1 MTKNSIFSKRIIQLG
16 LIVMSLCA
24 VVISYAQNYPAK
36 SLRFISPMA
45 PGGTNDLLARSIA
58 KKLSEQL
65 GRPVQVENR
74 PGAGGNIG
82 TDFVAKSPGD
92 GYTLLMA
99 PLSSM
104 VVNVSLY
111 GDKLPFDPIRDF
123 SPITMVAKVPLA
135 IAVRQN
141 LGVKKLAEF
150 IALAKKNPRKFNY
163 GSAGSGTSNHLTGEL
178 FKTSAG
184 VDIQHIPFKGFGPSF
199 TALIGGEIDMVTAQ
213 IPSIKSYVDSGRVIV
228 LATSGAKRS
237 PALPT
242 IPTMLESGL
251 QDAEATS
258 WYSVVTSGNTTK
270 PIIDRLHAELIK
282 AINSQEVR
290 EKLLAEGADVE
301 TSSPEELSAFFRS
314 EITKWARIV
323 KISGAKL
330 D

>member
-1 MTKNSIFSKRIIQLG
+1 MTKNLIFSKRIIQLG
-16 LIVMSLCA
+16 LIVMSLCT

-141 LGVKKLAEF
+141 LGVKTLAEF

-301 TSSPEELSAFFRS
+301 TSSPEELSVFFRS

>member
-1 MTKNSIFSKRIIQLG
+1 MKKNLIFSKRTIQLG
-16 LIVMSLCA
+16 LIVMSLYA

-141 LGVKKLAEF
+141 LGVKTLAEF